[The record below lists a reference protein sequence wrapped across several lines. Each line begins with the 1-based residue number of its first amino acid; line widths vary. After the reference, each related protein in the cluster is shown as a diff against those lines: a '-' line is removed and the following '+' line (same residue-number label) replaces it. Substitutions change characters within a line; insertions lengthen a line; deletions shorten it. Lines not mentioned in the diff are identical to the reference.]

1 MSSWIQEIRF
11 GFRMLRKSPEITAV
25 AVLAMAIA
33 IGATTTIFSVV
44 NGVLLEPLPFD
55 DTDSMVGIWE
65 IDPARPDAWSTTAAA
80 TYVAWRD
87 RSTAFSSVASAR
99 NRSFTLSSFEDG
111 DTPLMRQVSH
121 NYFDLL
127 GVQPFLGRSFRLED
141 DAPGAS
147 PTVIVSY
154 ELWQRRFG
162 SDPDAVGQTT
172 ELDDVAHEIVGVM
185 PQGFDNP
192 IFGLVDSPQAWLP
205 YRYGTTGLNRQD
217 NGHLVIACLAS
228 GTSLEQAQVDMDR
241 LSVELQKEFPETHD
255 RVAARV
261 TPIKERMVRNARPGL
276 LMLFGAVVFVLLV
289 ACGNVAN
296 LLLARALTRQRE
308 MSLRRALGANLGH
321 LSRQLVVESLLLTTI
336 GAGFGLLL
344 AVWGTQA
351 IGLLIPE
358 GFNVPAAAFEID
370 SRVLLF
376 TLGLA
381 VLTGTL
387 FGLLPASI
395 ALRSDLDSD
404 LGSGTQRTTAS
415 GRSQRLRNV
424 LVIAE
429 VALSLV
435 LLIAAGLMVRSFL
448 RLEGL
453 NPGFDARNV
462 LTFRVS
468 TRGENYQ
475 DPASRVRFFER
486 VTEELATIPGVKAAS
501 ATRAL
506 PIFAQFGDLPV
517 TLDADPAPE
526 PGSEARVAVRRI
538 VPGFLDAFGVPMLK
552 GRALSRRDDA
562 DAAPV
567 VVISKTM
574 ARQMWGSRD
583 PIGESITLMDGQ
595 GISRQV
601 VGVAGDV
608 RSDGA
613 PPDPL
618 PVVYLP
624 IAQDAAPVTSMG
636 YIVRTEG
643 PPMAVLEAARAKV
656 RAVDRGMPVYL
667 ARTLDQQIR
676 ILDWQSRFLMSLL
689 ALFAV
694 LALALAT
701 TGIYGVLSYSVSK
714 RSREI
719 GIRMALGARR
729 KDVVTM
735 VLRGGLSLAVAGII
749 GGLVGALGFSQ
760 ILANQLYGVSATD
773 PLTYLTLALCLA
785 LTAVAA
791 SVIPALRATRV
802 DPAATLWQD

>member
-1 MSSWIQEIRF
+1 MSSWIRDIRF
-11 GFRMLRKSPEITAV
+11 GFRMLRKSPEITSV

-44 NGVLLEPLPFD
+44 NGVLLEPLPFE
-55 DTDSMVGIWE
+55 DTGSMVSIWQ
-65 IDPARPDAWSTTAAA
+65 IDPARPEVWSTTAAA

-87 RSTAFSSVASAR
+87 RTTTFSEVTSAR

-111 DTPLMRQVSH
+111 DTPLMRQVAH

-127 GVQPFLGRSFRLED
+127 GAQPFLGRTFRAQD
-141 DAPGAS
+141 DVPGAP
-147 PTVIVSY
+147 PTVILSY
-154 ELWQRRFG
+154 ELWQKRFG
-162 SDPDAVGQTT
+162 SDPDAVGRTT
-172 ELDDVAHEIVGVM
+172 ELDDVSHEIIGVM

-192 IFGLVDSPQAWLP
+192 VFGLVDLPQAWLP

-217 NGHLVIACLAS
+217 NGHLVIARLAP
-228 GTSLEQAQVDMDR
+228 GTTLEQAQADLDR
-241 LSVELQKEFPETHD
+241 LSGELQKELPETHD
-255 RVAARV
+255 RVAALV
-261 TPIKERMVRNARPGL
+261 APIKERMVRNVRPGL

-296 LLLARALTRQRE
+296 LLLARALTRQKE

-321 LSRQLVVESLLLTTI
+321 LSRQLVVESLLLTTV

-351 IGLLIPE
+351 VGLLIPD
-358 GFNVPAAAFEID
+358 GFNVPDAAFEID
-370 SRVLLF
+370 LRVLLF
-376 TLGLA
+376 TLGVA
-381 VLTGTL
+381 VLTGML

-395 ALRSDLDSD
+395 ALRSDLESD
-404 LGSGTQRTTAS
+404 LGSGTQRTTAG
-415 GRSQRLRNV
+415 GRNQRLRSL

-468 TRGENYQ
+468 TRGEKYA
-475 DPASRVRFFER
+475 DPARRTRFYEE
-486 VTEELATIPGVKAAS
+486 VAEELATIPGVRAAS
-501 ATRAL
+501 AAQAL
-506 PIFAQFGDLPV
+506 PIFGQFRDLPV
-517 TLDADPAPE
+517 SLDAEPAPE
-526 PGSEARVAVRRI
+526 PGSEPVVLVRRV
-538 VPGFLDAFGVPMLK
+538 VPGFLDAFGVPLLK
-552 GRALSRRDDA
+552 GRALSRFDDA

-574 ARQMWGSRD
+574 ARQLWGSRD
-583 PIGESITLMDGQ
+583 PIGESLTLIDGQ

-601 VGVAGDV
+601 VGIAGDV
-608 RSDGA
+608 RSDGT
-613 PPDPL
+613 PPDPQ
-618 PVVYLP
+618 PIVYLP
-624 IAQDAAPVTSMG
+624 LAQDAAPVTSMG

-643 PPMAVLEAARAKV
+643 PPMAVLESARAKV
-656 RAVDRGMPVYL
+656 RGVDRGMPLYL
-667 ARTLDQQIR
+667 ARTLDQQIH

-701 TGIYGVLSYSVSK
+701 TGIYGVLSYTVSK

-729 KDVVTM
+729 KDVVSM
-735 VLRGGLSLAVAGII
+735 IVRGGLSLALAGIL
-749 GGLVGALGFSQ
+749 GGLVAALGFSQ
-760 ILANQLYGVSATD
+760 VLASQLYGVSATD
-773 PLTYLTLALCLA
+773 PMTYLTLALALA
-785 LTAVAA
+785 VTAVAA

-802 DPAATLWQD
+802 DPAVTLWQE